1 MKKILFLLFF
11 QIVCQAATSIIPAP
25 TIRPVL
31 VDTNSVIVFPLDFAT
46 ANNLGGGGGSG
57 ITSLTITVPS
67 FLTVTPGTRTT
78 PGTFA
83 FTLSGSALPIT
94 SGGTGGTTASAGR
107 TALGLGIGS
116 DIEAWSANL
125 DAWSAIATSAKQD
138 HSSNLDSW
146 SALATSAKQD
156 ALGFTAVPNTRTVTA
171 GAGLSGGGALSAN
184 ITLTLDQSTFVNNIT
199 MWDGSQ
205 ATRTWTASLS
215 GATDPV
221 WTYGNNSADL
231 STGVL
236 KYGGNTVGTS
246 ANNLSFFAATT
257 SAQLL
262 GILSDETGTGAA
274 VFANT
279 PTLVTP
285 VLGVATATSINGTTI
300 PSSKT
305 LTDTSENLS
314 VFSAT
319 TSAQLAGVLSD
330 ETGTGLA
337 VFATSPTLTTPT
349 LGVATATSVNGTTIP
364 ASKTLVVTTDTLA
377 VHAATTS
384 AQLAGVISDETG
396 SGVLVFGTSP
406 TLITPTIGV
415 ATATSVNGTTIPSSK
430 TLVVTTDA
438 GTVFE
443 AWSANL
449 DLWSAV
455 APSAYLAK
463 SIWTTK
469 GDILSSTA
477 SATPARLG
485 VGSNGQIL
493 IADSAAA
500 GGLTW
505 TNNQTISGGGGGGTS
520 GTVINSGASV
530 VSNVPRYT
538 DTTGTNVA
546 PSTILVDASG
556 NVSALNSLAITNAT
570 ATNGFNLTNGVAT
583 IYKGGIGV
591 TATDGLVLTNNQVA
605 SAGAQQ
611 QSPSIHIGGQGWK
624 TTATAGSQAVD
635 FQMFVLPVQGSANPS
650 STFTLNSSI
659 NGGAYGNSLLY
670 TSAGAMSVAASFST
684 GSGGITSGTDI
695 TVALANK
702 LNWNGRSQIKSSAD
716 GANEFLNAAG
726 TAPSDLRYG
735 RLNSTKTSNYTVTA
749 LDSGTIFDNIGA
761 AGAVTNTLPTAAR
774 GLFYEF
780 YVDAAQTVTIVAG
793 ASTTIRYGA
802 TVTASA
808 GNITS
813 NAQGS
818 IVRIVA
824 ISTTQWI
831 VEFLNETLISVTG
844 PWTFN

>member
-94 SGGTGGTTASAGR
+94 SGGTGGATASSAR
-107 TALGLGIGS
+107 TSLGLGIGS

-125 DAWSAIATSAKQD
+125 DAWSAISPSAKQD

-171 GAGLSGGGALSAN
+171 GPGMSGGGALSGN
-184 ITLTLDQSTFVNNIT
+184 ITLTLDQSTFVNSVT
-199 MWDGSQ
+199 MWDASQ
-205 ATRTWTASLS
+205 ATRTWTANLS
-215 GATDPV
+215 GATDPI
-221 WTYGNNSADL
+221 WTYGNNSVDL

-257 SAQLL
+257 SSQLL

-285 VLGVATATSINGTTI
+285 VLGVATATSINGTPI
-300 PSSKT
+300 QSNKT

-314 VFSAT
+314 VFAAT

-349 LGVATATSVNGTTIP
+349 IGVATATSVNGTTIP

-396 SGVLVFGTSP
+396 SGSLVFGTSP
-406 TLITPTIGV
+406 TITGLTE
-415 ATATSVNGTTIPSSK
+415 AAL
-430 TLVVTTDA
+430 TLADVTTLNATTSAHGLLKKLDNNA
-438 GTVFE
+438 AHYMDGTGG
-443 AWSANL
+443 WS
-449 DLWSAV
+449 
-455 APSAYLAK
+455 
-463 SIWTTK
+463 
-469 GDILSSTA
+469 
-477 SATPARLG
+477 TP
-485 VGSNGQIL
+485 
-493 IADSAAA
+493 
-500 GGLTW
+500 
-505 TNNQTISGGGGGGTS
+505 SGGGGGGGNVTNT
-520 GTVINSGASV
+520 GTSV
-530 VSNVPRYT
+530 VGNIPRYT
-538 DTTGTNVA
+538 DTTGGNIA

-556 NVSALNSLAITNAT
+556 NVSAMNSLAITNT
-570 ATNGFNLTNGVAT
+570 TTTNGFNLTNGVLT

-591 TATDGLVLTNNQVA
+591 TATDGIALINAQPA
-605 SAGAQQ
+605 AAGAQQ
-611 QSPSIHIGGQGWK
+611 QSGSFHIGAQGWK
-624 TTATAGSQAVD
+624 TTATAASQAVD

-650 STFTLNSSI
+650 ATFTLNSSI
-659 NGGAYGNSLLY
+659 NGGAFGNSLLY

-716 GANEFLNAAG
+716 GANEFLTAAG

-735 RLNSTKTSNYTVTA
+735 RFNSTKTSNYTVTA

-831 VEFLNETLISVTG
+831 VEFLNETLVSVTG